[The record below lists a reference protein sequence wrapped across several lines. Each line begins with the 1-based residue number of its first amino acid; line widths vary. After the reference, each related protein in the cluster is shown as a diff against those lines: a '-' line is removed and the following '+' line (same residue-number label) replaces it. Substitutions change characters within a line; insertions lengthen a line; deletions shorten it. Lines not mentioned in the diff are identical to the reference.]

1 MSLKEKIFN
10 DLLTAIKS
18 RDLESVNTLKLLKNS
33 IQNKEKDIK
42 KELDD
47 LEVVSILFSET
58 KKRKDSIE
66 QFQKG
71 GRDDLVKKE
80 SFELDIIS
88 KYLPQMK
95 TKDEIKNIIC
105 DIIEKDKI
113 DKTKPNFGLIMKLAM
128 ESLKGQAEGNVVSE
142 VLKEILD

>member
-47 LEVVSILFSET
+47 SEVVYILFSET

-71 GRDDLVKKE
+71 GRNDLVKKE

-113 DKTKPNFGLIMKLAM
+113 DKTKSNFGLIMKLAM